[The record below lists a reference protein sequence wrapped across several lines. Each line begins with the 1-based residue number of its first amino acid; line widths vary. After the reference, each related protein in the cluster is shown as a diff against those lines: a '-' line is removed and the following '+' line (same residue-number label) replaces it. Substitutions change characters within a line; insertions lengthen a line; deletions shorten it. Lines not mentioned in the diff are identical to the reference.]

1 MNSPSPT
8 REEIERRALEQ
19 HVAAAFTAA
28 AETVIRGFG
37 PEILGFLTA
46 TMRDAGAADEVF
58 SIFCEQLL
66 RGLPAFERKCSFRT
80 WSYTLARN
88 AAHQYRLSARRR
100 AGREAVLPGGSSIAV
115 AAAAVRTETA
125 AYLRTEVK
133 SRFAAL
139 RDALPVEDRELLIL
153 RVDKKLGWDEIARIL
168 LMPEPGAAP
177 PTEADY
183 KREAARL
190 RKRFQLVKEKL
201 VARGREEGLLPED

>member
-1 MNSPSPT
+1 VTSRSPT
-8 REEIERRALEQ
+8 REDIEQ
-19 HVAAAFTAA
+19 AAVERHTAGAHPQA
-28 AETVIRGFG
+28 AEVIVRGFG

-46 TMRDAGAADEVF
+46 MMRDEAAADEVF
-58 SIFCEQLL
+58 STFCEQILK
-66 RGLPAFERKCSFRT
+66 GLPTFERKCSFRT

-100 AGREAVLPGGSSIAV
+100 GGREGQLPEGSSIAM

-125 AYLRTEVK
+125 QHLRTEVK

-139 RDALPVEDRELLIL
+139 RDALPPEDRELLIL
-153 RVDKKLGWDEIARIL
+153 RVDKQLGWDEIARV
-168 LMPEPGAAP
+168 MSAA
-177 PTEADY
+177 DVDL

-201 VARGREEGLLPED
+201 RERGREEGLLGDD